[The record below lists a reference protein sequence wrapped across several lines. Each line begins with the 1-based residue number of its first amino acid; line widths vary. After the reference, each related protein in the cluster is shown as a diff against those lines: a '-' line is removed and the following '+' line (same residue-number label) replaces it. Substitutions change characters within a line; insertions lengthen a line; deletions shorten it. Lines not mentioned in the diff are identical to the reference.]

1 MGKFDDILDE
11 FENDLMKK
19 EKINL
24 VAFILDASGSMIGS
38 EKFVCDTFNEQLKI
52 AKEQEDQET
61 LITMVSFSSDIFGQ
75 KNILNMSYANR
86 PVDKVEEMTKWKCNG
101 GTPLH
106 DAVGNTIAKLRETV
120 EQYPDRD
127 ISVLVNVITD
137 GQENTS
143 KEYKG
148 TQIKKIVSDL
158 EKKGNWSFTFL
169 GADIDVFAEGQKI
182 GMSGTS
188 GRGNIMSF
196 NKSSAGFRGATAKM
210 SNGNARFYNN
220 RTAGIRNVSD
230 FYGDDEEDDKKI

>member
-1 MGKFDDILDE
+1 MGQFDDILDE
-11 FENDLMKK
+11 FENDLMEK

-24 VAFILDASGSMIGS
+24 VAFIVDASGSMNGS

-61 LITMVSFSSDIFGQ
+61 LITMVSFSSDVFGQ
-75 KNILNMSYANR
+75 KNILNMYYANR
-86 PVDKVEEMTKWKCNG
+86 PVDKVEEMAKWKCNG

-169 GADIDVFAEGQKI
+169 GADIDVFAEGQK
-182 GMSGTS
+182 MAFASANT
-188 GRGNIMSF
+188 MKF
-196 NKSSAGFRGATAKM
+196 DKSAAGFRGATVKM
-210 SNGNARFYNN
+210 SNGNARFYSN
-220 RTAGIRNVSD
+220 RTAGLRNVSD
-230 FYGDDEEDDKKI
+230 FYGDDEEDKK

>member
-1 MGKFDDILDE
+1 MGQFDDILDE

-24 VAFILDASGSMIGS
+24 VAFILDASGSMVGS

-61 LITMVSFSSDIFGQ
+61 LITTVSFASDVFGQ
-75 KNILNMSYANR
+75 KNILKMFFANR

-137 GQENTS
+137 GEENTS
-143 KEYKG
+143 KEYKSS
-148 TQIKKIVSDL
+148 QIKAIVDEL
-158 EKKGNWSFTFL
+158 EKEGNWTFTFL
-169 GADIDVFAEGQKI
+169 GADIDVFAEGQK
-182 GMSGTS
+182 
-188 GRGNIMSF
+188 MSF
-196 NKSSAGFRGATAKM
+196 TSANTMSFDKSRRGYTVATAKM

>member
-11 FENDLMKK
+11 FENDLMEK

-24 VAFILDASGSMIGS
+24 VAFILDASGSMTGS

-52 AKEQEDQET
+52 AKEQKDQET
-61 LITMVSFSSDIFGQ
+61 LITMVSFSTDSFG
-75 KNILNMSYANR
+75 KKHTLKMFFANR
-86 PVDKVEEMTKWKCNG
+86 PVDKVEEITKWKCNG

-120 EQYPDRD
+120 DQYPDRD

-137 GQENTS
+137 GEENTS

-148 TQIKKIVSDL
+148 KQIKEIVSDL
-158 EKKGNWSFTFL
+158 EKEGNWSFTFL
-169 GADIDVFAEGQKI
+169 GADIDVFKEGRKM

-188 GRGNIMSF
+188 GGNTLSF
-196 NKSSAGFRGATAKM
+196 SKSAAGFRGATAKM
-210 SNGNARFYNN
+210 SNGNARFYSN
-220 RTAGIRNVSD
+220 RTAGIRNVSN
-230 FYGDDEEDDKKI
+230 FYGEDEKDDKKI